1 GKTYYEMKLMS
12 DYGMDNMDIIVAATK
27 TASELLR
34 IDKNYGTLEKGKKA
48 DVIVV
53 NGNPVENIDVLADV
67 LAVFKLGKKVR

>member
-1 GKTYYEMKLMS
+1 MKLMS

-53 NGNPVENIDVLADV
+53 DGNPIENIDVLADV

>member
-1 GKTYYEMKLMS
+1 MKLMS

>member
-1 GKTYYEMKLMS
+1 MKLMS

-67 LAVFKLGKKVR
+67 LAVFKLGKKLDK

>member
-1 GKTYYEMKLMS
+1 
-12 DYGMDNMDIIVAATK
+12 
-27 TASELLR
+27 LR

-53 NGNPVENIDVLADV
+53 NGNPIENIDVLADV

>member
-1 GKTYYEMKLMS
+1 MKLMS

-53 NGNPVENIDVLADV
+53 DGNQ
-67 LAVFKLGKKVR
+67 